1 MFFALFLKNERNGDK
16 LKKEETNV
24 ICGLYS
30 RVSTE
35 DQSRFGHS
43 LDEQE
48 DKLKKLCEFKDY
60 EIYKVYRE
68 EGVSAKDTN
77 RPKFQEMIEDM
88 KKGKINK
95 IIIYKLDRLTRS
107 IKDLEMICT
116 MLEEYDCSLESVAE
130 EINTDTANGKFFIR
144 MLTILAQLEIERT
157 SERTKF
163 GLVGAAKKGHLSGKP
178 PIGYTKLDNSKE
190 LIIDEIEADIIRRI
204 FRMYLDGSSVCSICK
219 ILNQENVLNRKWA
232 TTTVDKIL
240 SNQLYIGNME
250 YGKRSKSGIQ
260 IFENVVP
267 AIIDKTSFEM
277 VQKRKEKNLKN
288 FHRKIVY
295 IFMQKIRC
303 PHCNKIMGGSSST
316 SKNKTKH
323 TYYKCANC
331 NTRINET
338 KIERT
343 LMKFLNDMLDFFL
356 IVDNSFKPTLNK
368 DTENDI
374 KKFKQKEKE
383 LTEKSSRIKNA
394 FINGLIEPTTLQ
406 AELKQIESDL
416 EYVKNRLIELEN
428 IKESLEHKQDIKT
441 LFNLKEIE
449 KMKQKADYV
458 KTNNLWKKLT
468 KEQKQYLI
476 NKYIDEIEIDIDKD
490 YNVSIVNIIFN
501 KNEIENIGYMFRS
514 DCFDMIVNINERDI
528 ILSNYTKEKDINKYV
543 DKLRNFYN
551 IKETI
556 IQADSF
562 DITELNTDDI
572 IQIIPQEKNSKFDKN
587 KFTILQIEV

>member
-1 MFFALFLKNERNGDK
+1 M
-16 LKKEETNV
+16 KKEETKV
-24 ICGLYS
+24 ICGLYT

-35 DQSRFGHS
+35 DQSRYGHS

-48 DKLKKLCEFKDY
+48 DKLKKLCEFKEY
-60 EIYKVYRE
+60 EIYKLYRE
-68 EGVSAKDTN
+68 EGVSAKNTN
-77 RPKFQEMIEDM
+77 RPRFKEMINDM
-88 KKGKINK
+88 KSGKINK
-95 IIIYKLDRLTRS
+95 IVIYKLDRLTRS

-144 MLTILAQLEIERT
+144 MATILAQLEIERT

-163 GLVGAAKKGHLSGKP
+163 GLEGATKKGHLSGKP
-178 PIGYTKLDNSKE
+178 PIGYTKTNNSKK
-190 LIIDEIEADIIRRI
+190 LVIDEIEADVVKRI
-204 FRMYLDGSSVCSICK
+204 FRLYLDGLSVCSICK
-219 ILNQENVLNRKWA
+219 LFNQEEVLNRRWA

-250 YGKRSKSGIQ
+250 YGKRGKGEIQ

-267 AIIDKTSFEM
+267 AIMDKTSFEM

-288 FHRKIVY
+288 FHRKLVY

-323 TYYKCANC
+323 TYYKCAHC
-331 NTRINET
+331 KIRINET
-338 KIERT
+338 KIEKT

-374 KKFKQKEKE
+374 KKYQKLEKE
-383 LTEKSSRIKNA
+383 LTEKSSRIKKA
-394 FINGLIEPTTLQ
+394 FIDGLIEPTSLQ
-406 AELKQIESDL
+406 SELNEIETEL
-416 EYVKNRLIELEN
+416 EYVKNRLTELQN
-428 IKESLEHKQDIKT
+428 IKESLEYKQDIKT
-441 LFNLKEIE
+441 IFNLKEIE

-476 NKYIDEIEIDIDKD
+476 NKYIDEIEIDYDNN
-490 YNVSIVNIIFN
+490 YNVSIVNILFN
-501 KNEIENIGYMFRS
+501 KNEIENIAYMFRS
-514 DCFDMIVNINERDI
+514 DCFDMIVNIEDRDI

-543 DKLRNFYN
+543 DTLRNFYN
-551 IKETI
+551 IKKTI
-556 IQADSF
+556 IQADFF
-562 DITELNTDDI
+562 DITELNTDDV
-572 IQIIPQEKNSKFDKN
+572 IQIIPQEKNLKFEKS